1 MLWALQSG
9 EPFPD
14 RLSSLN
20 LITALRAGTFALMQ
34 TVGQSLAIGGTEIY
48 SDPPHCYRGNGF
60 ALGACVVGIIAT
72 IGLLFHLRAKNAHK
86 LRNQNT
92 EEAAR
97 VRALGIEEVWDDH
110 PDFFYVL

>member
-1 MLWALQSG
+1 MSR
-9 EPFPD
+9 FPTD
-14 RLSSLN
+14 CLLSN

-48 SDPPHCYRGNGF
+48 SDPPHYYRGNGF

-72 IGLLFHLRAKNAHK
+72 IGLLFHLRAKNTYK
-86 LRNQNT
+86 LQNQNT
-92 EEAAR
+92 EDAAR
-97 VRALGIEEVWDDH
+97 ARALGIEEVWDDH